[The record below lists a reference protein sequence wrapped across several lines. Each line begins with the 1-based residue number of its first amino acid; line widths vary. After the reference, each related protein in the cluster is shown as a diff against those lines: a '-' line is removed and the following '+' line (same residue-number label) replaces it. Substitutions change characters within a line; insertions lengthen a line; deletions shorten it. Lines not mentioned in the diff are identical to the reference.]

1 MLGSNDIVSALQV
14 AGFTHLV
21 WIPDSH
27 LGTWEPALRASR
39 LAPIRV
45 CREGEAVGVAIG
57 LLLGGAR
64 PLVAVQCTGFFE
76 AGDAVR
82 NAVHDLKLPL
92 KLIVGVRSE
101 RAARA
106 GKSGDNCPKFA
117 EKLVEAWELPHTRFD
132 PAEADATSLAS
143 ALKALADQPTAAALL
158 WAE

>member
-1 MLGSNDIVSALQV
+1 MLGPNDIVSALEA

-27 LGTWEPALRASR
+27 LGTWESALRGSR

-45 CREGEAVGVAIG
+45 CREGEAIGVAIG

-76 AGDAVR
+76 AGDAIR

-92 KLIVGVRSE
+92 KLLIGVRSE
-101 RAARA
+101 RAVRA
-106 GKSGDNCPKFA
+106 GKSQDNCPKFA
-117 EKLVEAWELPHTRFD
+117 EKLVAAWELPYTRFD
-132 PAEADATSLAS
+132 PTKDTTTELAG
-143 ALKALADQPTAAALL
+143 ALKSLADQPTPTALL